1 MSDPIT
7 RLIGELSRLP
17 GIGEKTAARLAF
29 YILRQPKQYARNL
42 SAALQAVSDNVGLCS
57 VCQNLT
63 ATDPC
68 VFCTDTRRSSQTLCV
83 VESVQALRAVER
95 TSEFRGR
102 YHVLHGVLSPLDGIG
117 PEELHIKELLARLNK
132 EEVQEVIFALS
143 PTVEGDATILYLQK
157 LLRPLGLR
165 LSRLATGVAIGS
177 DLEYTDQAT
186 LTRAFVGRH
195 SL

>member
-17 GIGEKTAARLAF
+17 GVGEKTAARMAF
-29 YILRQPKQYARNL
+29 YILRQPKQYPRNL
-42 SAALQAVSDNVGLCS
+42 AAALQAVSEQVGLCS
-57 VCQNLT
+57 RCQNLT
-63 ATDPC
+63 AQDPC
-68 VFCTDTRRSSQTLCV
+68 TYCSDTRRSDATVCV
-83 VESVQALRAVER
+83 VETVQALRAIER

-117 PEELHIKELLARLNK
+117 PEELRIKELLARLRDGAVS
-132 EEVQEVIFALS
+132 EIIFALS
-143 PTVEGDATILYLQK
+143 PTVEGDATVLYLQR
-157 LLRPLGLR
+157 LLKPLEVK

-186 LTRAFVGRH
+186 LTRAFVGRQQ
-195 SL
+195 L

>member
-17 GIGEKTAARLAF
+17 GVGEKTAARMAF
-29 YILRQPKQYARNL
+29 YILRQPKSYPRNL
-42 SAALQAVSDNVGLCS
+42 AAALQAVSEQVRLCS
-57 VCQNLT
+57 RCQNLT
-63 ATDPC
+63 AVDPC
-68 VFCTDTRRSSQTLCV
+68 VYCSDTRRSDVTVCV
-83 VESVQALRAVER
+83 VETVQALRAIER

-117 PEELHIKELLARLNK
+117 PEELRIKELLARLADGSVT
-132 EEVQEVIFALS
+132 EIIFALS
-143 PTVEGDATILYLQK
+143 PTVEGDATVLYLQR
-157 LLRPLGLR
+157 LLKPLQVK

-186 LTRAFVGRH
+186 LTRAFVGRQ

>member
-17 GIGEKTAARLAF
+17 GVGEKTAARMAF
-29 YILRQPKQYARNL
+29 YILRQPKQYPRNL
-42 SAALQAVSDNVGLCS
+42 AAALQAVSEQVGLCS
-57 VCQNLT
+57 RCQNLT
-63 ATDPC
+63 AQDPC
-68 VFCTDTRRSSQTLCV
+68 TYCSDTRRSNTTLCV
-83 VESVQALRAVER
+83 VETVQALRAIER

-117 PEELHIKELLARLNK
+117 PEELRIKELLVRMADG
-132 EEVQEVIFALS
+132 EVTEIIFALS
-143 PTVEGDATILYLQK
+143 PTVEGDATVLYLQR
-157 LLRPLGLR
+157 LLKPLSVK

-186 LTRAFVGRH
+186 LTRAFVGRQQ
-195 SL
+195 L